1 MFLKF
6 SITLF
11 NVVLLVS
18 LFFLIVIDVHRL
30 YKYKYIF
37 FYISLFIFLLSL
49 FNLFMCNI
57 HNINSNTIVSFEW
70 NFVFIYLL
78 YDEFLIDN
86 LSMSFIVLTTF
97 LIPIT
102 LVIGLA
108 NVKYQ
113 LKEYLIY
120 FFLIELLLIN
130 FFLVTN
136 LIKFYIYFEAI
147 LIPMFLIILIWGSL
161 KRKIHA
167 SYMFFFFTLLGSLFM
182 LMGILWIYLYI
193 GEVNIHI
200 LQYNLLSEKTQLILW
215 CLFFIGFAVKVPIYP
230 VHTWLPEAHV
240 EAPTGGSIILAGV
253 LLKLGLYGIL
263 RILLVLFPIANI
275 YYSPLVIT
283 LSFISVIFIS
293 IIILQQIDLKKII
306 AYSSIA
312 HMNLAVLGLFSNNIY
327 GIEGAIYTMLSHGL
341 ISSMLFYC
349 IGVLY
354 DRYGER
360 NLLYY
365 SNITQIMPLFSFF
378 FFMAIVANMGIPG
391 TSSFVGEFLLL
402 LGISYKS
409 VLLLIII
416 SFSLF
421 LATVYNIW
429 LYNRMCFGVMKKI
442 YIKKYKDLTRLEF
455 LILTI
460 FTILIIFFG
469 LYPNCILNLFHDMVY
484 YNTNVNVLFQYNSKI

>member
-1 MFLKF
+1 MIIKFLVILINLMLLF
-6 SITLF
+6 SI
-11 NVVLLVS
+11 
-18 LFFLIVIDVHRL
+18 FLILIL
-30 YKYKYIF
+30 NTQQIYKYKFVF
-37 FYISLFIFLLSL
+37 FSLSLFIFVLSL
-49 FNLFMCNI
+49 ISIFFYNI
-57 HNINSNTIVSFEW
+57 NNINSNMVVTFEW
-70 NFVFIYLL
+70 NFLFIYLL

-86 LSMSFIVLTTF
+86 LSISFIILTTF
-97 LIPIT
+97 LIPVT
-102 LVIGLA
+102 LIIGLT

-147 LIPMFLIILIWGSL
+147 LIPMFLIILIWGSR

-167 SYMFFFFTLLGSLFM
+167 SYMFFFFTLVGSLFM

-193 GEVNIHI
+193 GEVNIHV
-200 LQYNLLSEKTQLILW
+200 LQYNLLSREAQLVLW
-215 CLFFIGFAVKVPIYP
+215 GLFFIGFAVKVPIYP

-263 RILLVLFPIANI
+263 RILMVLFPIANN
-275 YYSPLVIT
+275 YYSPLVMT
-283 LSFISVIFIS
+283 VSFISIIFIS

-312 HMNLAVLGLFSNNIY
+312 HMNFAILGLFSNNIY

-349 IGVLY
+349 IGILY

-365 SNITQIMPLFSFF
+365 SNITQMMPLFSFF
-378 FFMAIVANMGIPG
+378 FFVAIAANMGIPG

-402 LGISYKS
+402 LSLSYKS
-409 VLLLIII
+409 IFLLIII
-416 SFSLF
+416 SISLF
-421 LATVYNIW
+421 LATVYCIW
-429 LYNRMCFGVMKKI
+429 LYNRMCFGVIKKV

-460 FTILIIFFG
+460 FTLLIIFFG
-469 LYPNCILNLFHDMVY
+469 IYPNCILNLFHNIVY
-484 YNTNVNVLFQYNSKI
+484 YNVNSYVLFIHSSL